1 MNDSMAKNVI
11 TQRIWEMAP
20 FFAQHELLKRTQEEI
35 GALKAPKDIEE
46 IE

>member
-1 MNDSMAKNVI
+1 MNNSIAQSLI

-20 FFAQHELLKRTQEEI
+20 FFEKHELLKLTQEEI
-35 GALKAPKDIEE
+35 GALNAPKDIEE